1 MVATCSESL
10 PKGPAAAVDG
20 PSRQHRLSVF
30 SFAFGALTTCIL
42 LFILRT
48 NQLYMVETPRVFITT
63 SSVHSTY
70 VVQSSRTCN
79 RMKVPPQYI
88 NETQGP
94 YNPAAV
100 RDPSTGK
107 WHAIMTLDE
116 VRTRPCS
123 ASILLQP
130 ILSWTAVSRLSV
142 HGLQIWFGISNYTRF
157 GTYLERRMRS
167 HPLVLDMG
175 NGTLPSTEA
184 SPAVR
189 MLDLDASYQQLAN
202 AEGAQV
208 YKAAD
213 WRYVPLLYH
222 HHKSVPF
229 EGPLPSNRLSCR
241 P

>member
-1 MVATCSESL
+1 MHTAVHFTDKPAVHGGNTEGIHHNIQCAFDLRSAIISDLQQDEGASPIHQRNSGSVQSCCSPRSQHGEVARHYDTGRGANAPRLCVNH
-10 PKGPAAAVDG
+10 PAANLIVD
-20 PSRQHRLSVF
+20 
-30 SFAFGALTTCIL
+30 
-42 LFILRT
+42 
-48 NQLYMVETPRVFITT
+48 
-63 SSVHSTY
+63 
-70 VVQSSRTCN
+70 
-79 RMKVPPQYI
+79 
-88 NETQGP
+88 
-94 YNPAAV
+94 
-100 RDPSTGK
+100 
-107 WHAIMTLDE
+107 
-116 VRTRPCS
+116 
-123 ASILLQP
+123 
-130 ILSWTAVSRLSV
+130 LSWTAVSRLSV

>member
-1 MVATCSESL
+1 MHTAVHFTDKPAVHGGNTEGIHHNVQCAFDLRSAIISDLQQDEGASPIHQRNSGSVQPCCSPRS
-10 PKGPAAAVDG
+10 
-20 PSRQHRLSVF
+20 QHREV
-30 SFAFGALTTCIL
+30 ARHYDTGRGA
-42 LFILRT
+42 
-48 NQLYMVETPRVFITT
+48 N
-63 SSVHSTY
+63 
-70 VVQSSRTCN
+70 
-79 RMKVPPQYI
+79 
-88 NETQGP
+88 
-94 YNPAAV
+94 A
-100 RDPSTGK
+100 
-107 WHAIMTLDE
+107 
-116 VRTRPCS
+116 RPGS
-123 ASILLQP
+123 ASIILQL

-157 GTYLERRMRS
+157 GTYLEGRMRS

-184 SPAVR
+184 STAVR

-213 WRYVPLLYH
+213 WRYAPLLCH

-229 EGPLPSNRLSCR
+229 EGPLPSYRLSCR